1 MLKLMRDNLKNLKWV
16 LWFVV
21 FVFVLLIFVD
31 WGAGRLRGGG
41 MHGVA
46 ARVGGIE
53 ISETAF
59 LKEVKNTDERLR
71 SLYGQQYEMLRESL
85 DLGQLALRNL
95 IDTKLLV
102 QEARRLKLEV
112 SDEELAER
120 IVSFPYFR
128 KEDGTFVGEEVY
140 RRILAANQTTPE
152 EFEANLREQMLIDK
166 LGKVLRAGLV
176 IPDEEVDKEYR
187 RRNEWASFDLLFV
200 SVERAFPTTQA
211 SEEEAKAYY
220 ESHPDQFTH
229 GDQVQLRYLLVDPVR
244 LRQTLPVDEARVA
257 EYYQTHQEEFRSP
270 EEVKARHIL
279 LRPEGEGEEA
289 WEKAKKQ
296 AEAVLAKAKA
306 KGADFAGL
314 AKEYSQDPGSR
325 ESGGDL
331 GWFGRGRM
339 VKEFED
345 AVFSM
350 QPGEVTGPV
359 RSQFGYHII
368 LLEEKR
374 AARLRPLDE
383 VRDLIRY
390 KLTESLADAEASKRA
405 TALKEKVVAEKRARA
420 EDWQALADSVV
431 SSNVTPFFSLDEGVV
446 PGLGRDPAF
455 LEELKGAKEGFVGG
469 PRRTPRGWVVYRVEK
484 TRKAGKTP
492 FTEAKEEAM
501 EGARRLKAV
510 QKLQGELASKRGQ
523 PLAQLAAAF
532 GAQVVPVNQFHRGTS
547 VPGVGLAAALEEAVF
562 ATPVGGVTQPV
573 AVGERGVA
581 LAQVKEKKVA
591 TPQEVAAARES
602 LRESL
607 AQDQLQKLFDTLLA
621 EAKRRHPVAIN
632 QELVGRFKPRQ
643 G

>member
-1 MLKLMRDNLKNLKWV
+1 
-16 LWFVV
+16 
-21 FVFVLLIFVD
+21 
-31 WGAGRLRGGG
+31 
-41 MHGVA
+41 
-46 ARVGGIE
+46 
-53 ISETAF
+53 
-59 LKEVKNTDERLR
+59 
-71 SLYGQQYEMLRESL
+71 
-85 DLGQLALRNL
+85 
-95 IDTKLLV
+95 
-102 QEARRLKLEV
+102 
-112 SDEELAER
+112 
-120 IVSFPYFR
+120 
-128 KEDGTFVGEEVY
+128 
-140 RRILAANQTTPE
+140 
-152 EFEANLREQMLIDK
+152 
-166 LGKVLRAGLV
+166 
-176 IPDEEVDKEYR
+176 
-187 RRNEWASFDLLFV
+187 
-200 SVERAFPTTQA
+200 
-211 SEEEAKAYY
+211 
-220 ESHPDQFTH
+220 
-229 GDQVQLRYLLVDPVR
+229 
-244 LRQTLPVDEARVA
+244 
-257 EYYQTHQEEFRSP
+257 
-270 EEVKARHIL
+270 
-279 LRPEGEGEEA
+279 
-289 WEKAKKQ
+289 
-296 AEAVLAKAKA
+296 
-306 KGADFAGL
+306 
-314 AKEYSQDPGSR
+314 
-325 ESGGDL
+325 
-331 GWFGRGRM
+331 
-339 VKEFED
+339 
-345 AVFSM
+345 
-350 QPGEVTGPV
+350 
-359 RSQFGYHII
+359 
-368 LLEEKR
+368 LEEKR

-405 TALKEKVVAEKRARA
+405 TALKEKVVADKRARA

-510 QKLQGELASKRGQ
+510 QKLQEELASKRGQ
-523 PLAQLAAAF
+523 PLAQLAEAF

-632 QELVGRFKPRQ
+632 QELVARFKPRQ